1 MGNLGKHLSSGK
13 SHRKPSDGGSYPLQC
28 KVSMV
33 RCLDVL
39 WMVGIGL
46 ARLKKLSTCPNQPSR
61 LHPNTACPISA
72 PSLCTR
78 KFSFAAGAGQD
89 MPGTVGPL
97 GYHAASCI
105 ADGAPFSVIG
115 SYLNIFILLFLI
127 WFLLLFMPLS
137 FNLKGVL
144 KPTWHNDTNNWY
156 ES

>member
-13 SHRKPSDGGSYPLQC
+13 SHRKPSDGGSYPLQY

-78 KFSFAAGAGQD
+78 KFSFAAGAGLRHARHSWAPGLSCSFVHRRWSPFLSDWQLLEYIHTSILD
-89 MPGTVGPL
+89 MVFIAF
-97 GYHAASCI
+97 HAAI
-105 ADGAPFSVIG
+105 IQPQRGFE
-115 SYLNIFILLFLI
+115 
-127 WFLLLFMPLS
+127 
-137 FNLKGVL
+137 
-144 KPTWHNDTNNWY
+144 TNMAQ
-156 ES
+156 